1 MNRSTIIRANVE
13 ETRWTGAADRTSEAS
28 RPDASAVRRW
38 SIALVLL
45 CLASLW
51 LQFRHIDRTLPYP
64 WDTDEGFV
72 SGPASRTVTTG
83 TFHPYTFNYP
93 SLPKYL
99 AAGGMAVGFVR
110 AASHLEIRDVHDIGN
125 VGYPYYDTPRVMQG
139 ARELFALLAVIALAA
154 TGIAAWHAFHE
165 PSAILIAP
173 LMLALSPLYFYQSWT
188 YLNVDIVGLCFSTMT
203 IAATLQGTRRPS
215 MVRSAVI
222 PAAFAGLAASSK
234 YTLALVIVPVLVAI
248 GLYLGRGRRMWGSL
262 LALAVMVLAFVAS
275 TPYSLID
282 LPNFLSG
289 VAFETFHY
297 ARGHAG
303 WEADPGLPQVL
314 FYARHFVSDYG
325 PIAVAVSLVG
335 AAAFCVADWRRALVL
350 LAFPVALGWLLV
362 SQRVHFERNVL
373 SVHHVVTMFAAFGLI
388 TIQRWIVAWARRR
401 EWNSVALRRLGLG
414 TALALLAATIPWWH
428 LPDEIRDRTD
438 SRTAAVR
445 WMIERVPADFA
456 VVVPTQL
463 RFDARPLKKRGTRI
477 VEVDLQSA
485 RDADAFHRTI
495 GEAAGAAVLLLPHWG
510 ADERFEGQKLADQL
524 NALGNGLTPLK
535 SFGRNP
541 VLVNYAEPAP
551 WGDPQFAI
559 VTLRR

>member
-1 MNRSTIIRANVE
+1 M
-13 ETRWTGAADRTSEAS
+13 
-28 RPDASAVRRW
+28 RRW
-38 SIALVLL
+38 GFALTVL

-51 LQFRHIDRTLPYP
+51 LQFRHIDHTLPYP
-64 WDTDEGFV
+64 WDTDEGFI
-72 SGPASRTVTTG
+72 SGAANRTLTTG

-99 AAGGMAVGFVR
+99 AAGGMAVGFLR
-110 AASHLEIRDVHDIGN
+110 AASHLEIRDVREIGN
-125 VGYPYYDTPRVMQG
+125 VAYPYYDTPRVMQG
-139 ARELFALLAVIALAA
+139 AREVFALLAVIALAA
-154 TGIAAWHAFHE
+154 TGVAAWHAFHK
-165 PSAILIAP
+165 PSAILVAP
-173 LMLALSPLYFYQSWT
+173 LMLALSPLFFYQSWT
-188 YLNVDIVGLCFSTMT
+188 YLNVDIVGLCFATLA

-215 MVRSAVI
+215 MVQSALI
-222 PAAFAGLAASSK
+222 PGVFAGLATASK
-234 YTLALVIVPVLVAI
+234 YTLALVIVPVLLAI
-248 GLYLGRGRRMWGSL
+248 ALYLGRGRRMWASL
-262 LALAVMVLAFVAS
+262 LAVAVMVLAFVAT

-297 ARGHAG
+297 ARGHIG

-325 PIAVAVSLVG
+325 LIAAAVSVAG
-335 AAAFCVADWRRALVL
+335 AAAFGVADWRRAIVVL
-350 LAFPVALGWLLV
+350 SFPVALGWLLI

-373 SVHHVVTMFAAFGLI
+373 SLHPIFTMLAAFGLI
-388 TIQRWIVAWARRR
+388 SIPSWIVAWARQR
-401 EWNSVALRRLGLG
+401 EWGPGTLHRLRVGS
-414 TALALLAATIPWWH
+414 ALALLAATIPWWH
-428 LPDEIRDRTD
+428 LPGQLRDRTD
-438 SRTAAVR
+438 SRTLAVQ
-445 WMIERVPADFA
+445 WMFDRLPKGFA

-463 RFDARPLKKRGTRI
+463 RFDARPLKKRGIRV

-485 RDADAFHRTI
+485 RDTEAFHRAI
-495 GEAAGAAVLLLPHWG
+495 GEAAGAAVVLVPHWG

-524 NALGNGLTPLK
+524 NGVATGLTPMK

-559 VTLRR
+559 VALPR